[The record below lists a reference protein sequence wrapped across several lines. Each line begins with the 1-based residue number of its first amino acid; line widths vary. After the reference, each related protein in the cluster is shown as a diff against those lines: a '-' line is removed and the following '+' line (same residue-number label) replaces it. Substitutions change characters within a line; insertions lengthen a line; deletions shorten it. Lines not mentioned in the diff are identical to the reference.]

1 MSEVVELGLR
11 KPEVGGGISVSH
23 APSTPDVGEAVSLRA
38 DLKGVVGRLIDI
50 LAGSSLESDGEDG
63 AAFKSSLQDLDKQ
76 LIDASHRQ
84 EILLVATAAL
94 KLAKQHVQQTRT
106 YYARRE
112 SELSELISVLREAAE
127 GALGESSQS
136 YHQAVLTSVDR
147 LRVLGQLSDIRTLRT
162 ALAGEVAALRTLT
175 AEKLRQDQAAL
186 AVLNERVSELEDSL
200 RVAKEEASMDA
211 LTQVQNRAGFNR
223 AIKRLMAAAK
233 QNGDPL
239 TLAMLD
245 VNKFKIINDTYG
257 HTVGD
262 SLLRF
267 TGKALADAFRP
278 EDTVARYG
286 GDEFAVL
293 VPGADVSKVS
303 ARLGSVVSELADR
316 VYEYEQSGET
326 LRLRF
331 SVGAGLTQFWHGDSE
346 ADFIQRA
353 DEGLYESKRKPGS
366 VVVKKRSRLAG
377 ILGI

>member
-1 MSEVVELGLR
+1 
-11 KPEVGGGISVSH
+11 
-23 APSTPDVGEAVSLRA
+23 
-38 DLKGVVGRLIDI
+38 
-50 LAGSSLESDGEDG
+50 
-63 AAFKSSLQDLDKQ
+63 
-76 LIDASHRQ
+76 
-84 EILLVATAAL
+84 
-94 KLAKQHVQQTRT
+94 
-106 YYARRE
+106 
-112 SELSELISVLREAAE
+112 
-127 GALGESSQS
+127 
-136 YHQAVLTSVDR
+136 
-147 LRVLGQLSDIRTLRT
+147 
-162 ALAGEVAALRTLT
+162 
-175 AEKLRQDQAAL
+175 
-186 AVLNERVSELEDSL
+186 
-200 RVAKEEASMDA
+200 
-211 LTQVQNRAGFNR
+211 
-223 AIKRLMAAAK
+223 MAAAK

>member
-1 MSEVVELGLR
+1 MSHESDR
-11 KPEVGGGISVSH
+11 
-23 APSTPDVGEAVSLRA
+23 PDSGEAVSLRA

-50 LAGSSLESDGEDG
+50 LAGSSLESDVAEGQ
-63 AAFKSSLQDLDKQ
+63 AFKSSLQDLGQQ
-76 LIDASHRQ
+76 LMDASGRQ
-84 EILLVATAAL
+84 DILLVATAAL
-94 KLAKQHVQQTRT
+94 KLAKQHVQQSRT

-112 SELSELISVLREAAE
+112 SELSELIGVLREAAE
-127 GALGESSQS
+127 GALGKSSQS

-147 LRVLGQLSDIRTLRT
+147 FRELGQLDDIRTLRT
-162 ALAGEVAALRTLT
+162 ALADEVASLRTLT
-175 AEKLRQDQAAL
+175 AEKQRQDEAAL

-200 RVAKEEASMDA
+200 RIAKEEMSIDA

-233 QNGDPL
+233 ESGDPL

-245 VNKFKIINDTYG
+245 VNKFKGINDTYG

-267 TGKALADAFRP
+267 TGKSLADAFRP

-293 VPGADVSKVS
+293 VPGADVSKVA
-303 ARLGSVVSELADR
+303 ARLGSVVSQLAER
-316 VYEYEQSGET
+316 VYEYDQGGET

-331 SVGAGLTQFWHGDSE
+331 SVGAGLTQFWEGDSE
-346 ADFIQRA
+346 SDFIQRA

-377 ILGI
+377 LLGI